1 MRITSYS
8 VELNGKLNVLTKE
21 NGVNYKTVRLN
32 QASLIADMMNEVFRL
47 NSKAEEHVYIL
58 ALDTKCNVIGVFL
71 LSKGCVDA
79 SLVSPRDIFV
89 RLFLCGASCFV
100 MCHNHPSG
108 DTTPS
113 NEDLS
118 TTKRVKECSTL
129 MGIKLLDHIIVG
141 DDYYSFQEKGIL

>member
-21 NGVNYKTVRLN
+21 NGVNYKTIRLN
-32 QASLIADMMNEVFRL
+32 QPEFIVEMMNEIFRL

-58 ALDTKCNVIGVFL
+58 ALDTKCNIIGVFL

-79 SLVSPRDIFV
+79 SLISPRDIFV
-89 RLFLCGASCFV
+89 RLCLCGASCFV

-108 DTTPS
+108 DTNPS
-113 NEDLS
+113 NEDLN
-118 TTKRVKECSTL
+118 TTKRVKECAAL
-129 MGIKLLDHIIVG
+129 MGVKLLDHIIVG
-141 DDYYSFQEKGIL
+141 DNYYSFKEHGIL